1 MKESFL
7 NGSKHLIK
15 DWKKIRAMLRPDMS
29 DIEHLTLVSNFWSYA
44 PLSVR
49 VLNWDTPVNWPDPWK
64 LIADME
70 SIACKT
76 VVIFTPNGFIEQEG
90 YDNNVLQ
97 IHKSGWTAADF
108 RQKGYSVVGVN
119 GLKALRTHEARLRF
133 KPGFIWHRIS
143 YLTQMFVR
151 NRPENAYQIFCVKKL
166 A

>member
-70 SIACKT
+70 FDESAISLGMKYT
-76 VVIFTPNGFIEQEG
+76 LE
-90 YDNNVLQ
+90 L
-97 IHKSGWTAADF
+97 SS
-108 RQKGYSVVGVN
+108 YSY
-119 GLKALRTHEARLRF
+119 KR
-133 KPGFIWHRIS
+133 
-143 YLTQMFVR
+143 
-151 NRPENAYQIFCVKKL
+151 
-166 A
+166 